1 MEGNDM
7 SSKRLLLAVVLCI
20 ALCVCVGLAVQPAF
34 AQDDLKVG
42 ADKKIGTQQGLDVL
56 KNSGSKDK
64 PTASKVQMAV
74 GIGSI
79 FVTVAIVKW
88 L

>member
-1 MEGNDM
+1 M
-7 SSKRLLLAVVLCI
+7 SVRKLLLAVVLSI
-20 ALCVCVGLAVQPAF
+20 AVCVCVGLAAQPAF

-42 ADKKIGTQQGLDVL
+42 GDKKIGSQQGLDVL

-64 PTASKVQMAV
+64 PTASKVQMAI